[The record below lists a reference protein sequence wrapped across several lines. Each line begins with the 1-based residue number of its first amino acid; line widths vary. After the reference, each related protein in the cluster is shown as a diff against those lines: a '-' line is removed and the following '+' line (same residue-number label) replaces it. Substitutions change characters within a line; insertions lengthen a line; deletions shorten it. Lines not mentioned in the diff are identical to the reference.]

1 MAGQTVNELALEL
14 RDEQAVV
21 MIEIV
26 DGEYRVERLSGEKS
40 ALAKSEESRAA

>member
-1 MAGQTVNELALEL
+1 MESLTELALEL

-21 MIEIV
+21 LIEIV
-26 DGEYRVERLSGEKS
+26 NGEYRVERLSGEKS